1 MKFKKI
7 ILLLGLT
14 VALTVA
20 TACGSKG
27 TDADTNGGQ
36 TTDQEATMPDADT
49 PIDEDFGVTPED
61 GRSEEHTSELQ
72 SR

>member
-36 TTDQEATMPDADT
+36 TTDQEATMPDAGHPD
-49 PIDEDFGVTPED
+49 
-61 GRSEEHTSELQ
+61 R
-72 SR
+72 

>member
-36 TTDQEATMPDADT
+36 TTDQEATCRMRT
-49 PIDEDFGVTPED
+49 P
-61 GRSEEHTSELQ
+61 RSMRTLA
-72 SR
+72 